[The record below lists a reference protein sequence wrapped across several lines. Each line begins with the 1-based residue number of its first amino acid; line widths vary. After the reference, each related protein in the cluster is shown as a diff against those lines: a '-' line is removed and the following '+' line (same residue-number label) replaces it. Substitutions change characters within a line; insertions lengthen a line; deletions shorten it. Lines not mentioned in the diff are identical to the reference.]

1 MRRLEESDFDALCR
15 TLCDNETMY
24 AYEGAFDKQEAR
36 EWLDRQLARYEKDG
50 VSDSGRCCLKIPI
63 RSLGS
68 ADLQCSRGKIALII
82 ILLRAGLLLA
92 MGLECGE
99 KVLTVAVLSIIITA
113 PVGAFMIDLTY
124 KKLLKKSDVRQ

>member
-1 MRRLEESDFDALCR
+1 MRAHLISKRRANGLTDSLQG
-15 TLCDNETMY
+15 T
-24 AYEGAFDKQEAR
+24 
-36 EWLDRQLARYEKDG
+36 KDG

-68 ADLQCSRGKIALII
+68 ADLKCSRGKIALII
-82 ILLRAGLLLA
+82 ILLRAGLPLA